1 MRLDRIILNSA
12 RIIGLA
18 AGFLWTFVL
27 LFGTLSSGGVYNQQ
41 LTFLFL
47 LIVANFASVI
57 VALWEEKIGGILLIL
72 FSAILCVFALMI
84 AGHNKIIAVS
94 VSGLPFLLSGVLF
107 VVYSGHKKSKKL
119 RNSKGV

>member
-27 LFGTLSSGGVYNQQ
+27 LSGALSSGGVYNQQ

-57 VALWEEKIGGILLIL
+57 VALWEERIGGILLIL
-72 FSAILCVFALMI
+72 FSVVLCVFALMI
-84 AGHNKIIAVS
+84 AGHNKIIAAS

-107 VVYSGHKKSKKL
+107 VVYSGYKKPRF
-119 RNSKGV
+119 RNNKED

>member
-27 LFGTLSSGGVYNQQ
+27 LSGALSSGGVYNQQ

-84 AGHNKIIAVS
+84 AGHNKIIAAS
-94 VSGLPFLLSGVLF
+94 ISGLPFLLSGVLF
-107 VVYSGHKKSKKL
+107 VVYSGYKKPRF
-119 RNSKGV
+119 RNNKED

>member
-1 MRLDRIILNSA
+1 MQLDRIILNSA

-84 AGHNKIIAVS
+84 AGHNKIIAAS
-94 VSGLPFLLSGVLF
+94 ISGLPFLLSGVLF
-107 VVYSGHKKSKKL
+107 VVYSGYKKPRF
-119 RNSKGV
+119 RNNKED

>member
-1 MRLDRIILNSA
+1 MQLDRIILNSA

-27 LFGTLSSGGVYNQQ
+27 LSGALSSGGVYNQQ

-84 AGHNKIIAVS
+84 AGHNKIIAAS
-94 VSGLPFLLSGVLF
+94 ISGLPFLLSGVLF
-107 VVYSGHKKSKKL
+107 VVYSGYKKPRF
-119 RNSKGV
+119 RNNKED

>member
-27 LFGTLSSGGVYNQQ
+27 LSGALSSGGVYNQQ

-72 FSAILCVFALMI
+72 FSAILCIFALMI
-84 AGHNKIIAVS
+84 AGHNKIIAAS
-94 VSGLPFLLSGVLF
+94 ISGLPFLLSGVLF
-107 VVYSGHKKSKKL
+107 VVYSGYKKPRF
-119 RNSKGV
+119 RNNKED